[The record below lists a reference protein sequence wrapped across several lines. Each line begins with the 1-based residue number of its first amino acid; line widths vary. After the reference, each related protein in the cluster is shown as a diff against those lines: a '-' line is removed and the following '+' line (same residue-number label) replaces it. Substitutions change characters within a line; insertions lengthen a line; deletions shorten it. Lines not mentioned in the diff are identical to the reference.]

1 VEIVK
6 RSDDTKDFIVLP
18 RHWVVERTF
27 SWFGQNQRLAKDYGN
42 LAELWPPSR
51 PSPPS
56 SLPLA
61 ACQGVAR
68 ELKNHPLA
76 IHDDQGRHIGL

>member
-1 VEIVK
+1 MAKVPTAGVEIVK

-27 SWFGQNQRLAKDYGN
+27 SWFGQNRRLAKDYEN

-56 SLPLA
+56 GLPTGGL
-61 ACQGVAR
+61 
-68 ELKNHPLA
+68 P
-76 IHDDQGRHIGL
+76 GRSS